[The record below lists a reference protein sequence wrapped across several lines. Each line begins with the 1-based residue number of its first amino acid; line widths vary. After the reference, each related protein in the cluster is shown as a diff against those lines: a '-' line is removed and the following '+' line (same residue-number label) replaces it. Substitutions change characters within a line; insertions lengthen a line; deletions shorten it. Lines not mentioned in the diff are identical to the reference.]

1 MAKLTSTGASFKLVP
16 LISKI
21 IFPLLISLIMC
32 MIITNGNTHTLLKK
46 VYAGF
51 MGILIVLEV
60 SMGQLIL
67 ADNYSTSNADTLSDY
82 IKNEETLLGT
92 ISDDSFFRA
101 VQTSYHSIHFGRFPA
116 SYNEPMAFGFNSVTS
131 FVSDPDENTIVF
143 MDKAG
148 YAAHSATITATASE
162 NLATDS
168 LMGVKYVILPSN
180 AEDNSGLVKLNGIDG
195 FKDVYLNPYAFP
207 TAFVYSGSG
216 DYDSFSSCP
225 ALYINDMAKR
235 LTDVDK
241 DLFVPAAITT
251 IKADDSTVSYTL
263 DLGEDYDP
271 DKYILYANILTG
283 TEDGAFLMVNGEN
296 YMTYSQFLSPS
307 MVRIVSDEKEVTV
320 GIWFNSDDAL
330 SLVKDAQFY
339 LLDLSV
345 LKEASE
351 SANKN
356 AVSDFVLKDGYG
368 RFTVND
374 AKEGDSLFLSVPL
387 EKGWTITL
395 NGQAV
400 TPDIIGNT
408 LMSIPLENGR
418 NEIEMKYKVPYI
430 DTGLWVT
437 ALGLLIFAAIIIYE
451 NLNIRKP
458 SKTHP
463 ACKKHN

>member
-1 MAKLTSTGASFKLVP
+1 
-16 LISKI
+16 
-21 IFPLLISLIMC
+21 
-32 MIITNGNTHTLLKK
+32 
-46 VYAGF
+46 
-51 MGILIVLEV
+51 
-60 SMGQLIL
+60 
-67 ADNYSTSNADTLSDY
+67 
-82 IKNEETLLGT
+82 
-92 ISDDSFFRA
+92 
-101 VQTSYHSIHFGRFPA
+101 
-116 SYNEPMAFGFNSVTS
+116 
-131 FVSDPDENTIVF
+131 
-143 MDKAG
+143 
-148 YAAHSATITATASE
+148 
-162 NLATDS
+162 
-168 LMGVKYVILPSN
+168 
-180 AEDNSGLVKLNGIDG
+180 
-195 FKDVYLNPYAFP
+195 
-207 TAFVYSGSG
+207 
-216 DYDSFSSCP
+216 
-225 ALYINDMAKR
+225 
-235 LTDVDK
+235 
-241 DLFVPAAITT
+241 
-251 IKADDSTVSYTL
+251 
-263 DLGEDYDP
+263 
-271 DKYILYANILTG
+271 
-283 TEDGAFLMVNGEN
+283 MVNGEN

-408 LMSIPLENGR
+408 LMSIPLVNGQ
-418 NEIEMKYKVPYI
+418 NKIEMKYKVPYI